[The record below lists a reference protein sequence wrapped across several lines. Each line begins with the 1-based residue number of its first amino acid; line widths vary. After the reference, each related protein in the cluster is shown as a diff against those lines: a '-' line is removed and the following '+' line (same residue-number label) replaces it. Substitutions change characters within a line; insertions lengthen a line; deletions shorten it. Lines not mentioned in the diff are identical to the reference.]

1 MKMLLRTRCAIFG
14 ACCLFSVPAGA
25 LEIKLDESWL
35 PKLAQLCDAA
45 RYAARM
51 TAEPICSDLGAVVQ
65 KAQADEAAAK
75 GKDKEPP
82 KDQK

>member
-1 MKMLLRTRCAIFG
+1 MRFLALAFVFIVTIP
-14 ACCLFSVPAGA
+14 PAA
-25 LEIKLDESWL
+25 AFDIKLDESWL

-51 TAEPICSDLGAVVQ
+51 TAEPICNDLGALVQ

-75 GKDKEPP
+75 AKEAP
-82 KDQK
+82 KDAPQK

>member
-1 MKMLLRTRCAIFG
+1 MRFLALAFVFIVSI
-14 ACCLFSVPAGA
+14 APASA
-25 LEIKLDESWL
+25 FDIKLDDSWL

-51 TAEPICSDLGAVVQ
+51 TAEPICNDLGAVVQ

-75 GKDKEPP
+75 AKEKDKSDP
-82 KDQK
+82 QK